1 MNPELKDLYAYPENL
16 PEIDIYIEDLATQC
30 QLLENRIRDMLEMLP
45 SDFGDTLLSYLDLRN
60 ELEVRAINKA
70 IRFGK
75 KQAQK

>member
-1 MNPELKDLYAYPENL
+1 MNPELKDLYAYPESL
-16 PEIDIYIEDLATQC
+16 HEIDIYIEDLATQC

-45 SDFGDTLLSYLDLRN
+45 SDFGDTILSYLDLRN

-75 KQAQK
+75 KQTQK

>member
-1 MNPELKDLYAYPENL
+1 MNPELKDLYTYPESL
-16 PEIDIYIEDLATQC
+16 HEIDIYIEDLATQC

-45 SDFGDTLLSYLDLRN
+45 SDFGDTLLSYPDLRN

>member
-1 MNPELKDLYAYPENL
+1 MNPELKDLYTYPESL
-16 PEIDIYIEDLATQC
+16 HEIDIYIEDLATQC

>member
-1 MNPELKDLYAYPENL
+1 MNPELKDLYTYPESL
-16 PEIDIYIEDLATQC
+16 HEIDIYIEDLATQC

-45 SDFGDTLLSYLDLRN
+45 SDFGDTILSYLDLRN